1 YTPDRVAGRTVV
13 FTTTNGTRALLALTG
28 AQQIGVGAFVNAA
41 AVVRWLTR
49 APGGVIFVCAGESGR
64 FCLEDATCAGLM
76 VERLRAARP
85 GAAVSDAARAASLLY
100 GRYPGGPGG
109 MRAGRRGARRRTDQ
123 GGGGAL
129 PRCTAL
135 DILDVVPIARD
146 GRLIRQMT
154 PGATTTGVHDLREA
168 RPCDASGGLGRTPDA
183 PPAEQQV
190 RE

>member
-28 AQQIGVGAFVNAA
+28 AQQVGVAAFVNAA

-85 GAAVSDAARAASLLY
+85 DAAVSDGARAAGLLY
-100 GRYPGGPGG
+100 SRYRGDLGG
-109 MRAGRRGARRRTDQ
+109 MLADATWARLLTEKGRGAD
-123 GGGGAL
+123 L
-129 PRCTAL
+129 PLCTAL
-135 DILDVVPIARD
+135 DIFDVVPVARD
-146 GRLIRQMT
+146 GRLIRELNR
-154 PGATTTGVHDLREA
+154 GAPTTGVHDLRKV
-168 RPCDASGGLGRTPDA
+168 RP
-183 PPAEQQV
+183 
-190 RE
+190 